1 MVPPLYDDGRSIAD
15 RRDGDDALPASPRP
29 SRTFLTRTLLLTL
42 LVLVSAGC
50 DGDTALPW
58 HYWIAP
64 VLFLSILGIVFVA
77 LPLGYYLKV
86 WRLKHRGR

>member
-1 MVPPLYDDGRSIAD
+1 MPPVRFATPK
-15 RRDGDDALPASPRP
+15 ALRP
-29 SRTFLTRTLLLTL
+29 LL
-42 LVLVSAGC
+42 LVLLAVGAAGC
-50 DGDTALPW
+50 GGDEALQW

-64 VLFLSILGIVFVA
+64 VLMASALFIVFVA

>member
-1 MVPPLYDDGRSIAD
+1 M
-15 RRDGDDALPASPRP
+15 
-29 SRTFLTRTLLLTL
+29 L

-50 DGDTALPW
+50 DGDAALPW

-64 VLFLSILGIVFVA
+64 VLLLSILGIVFVA